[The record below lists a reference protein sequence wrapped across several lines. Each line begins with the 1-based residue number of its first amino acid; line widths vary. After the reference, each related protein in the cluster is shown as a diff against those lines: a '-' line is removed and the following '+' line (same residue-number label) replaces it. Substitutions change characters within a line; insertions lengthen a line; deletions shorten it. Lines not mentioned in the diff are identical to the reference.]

1 MRIIFIGTSAFAVP
15 TLKALAAAGH
25 DIPVVVT
32 QPDRPAGRGLELRQ
46 PPVKTAAQ
54 ALGVRVAQPARIRDP
69 EAITPLRA
77 IAPDAI
83 VLAAYGQILPRE
95 VLGIPRLGPMNLHAS
110 LLPRHRGPAPIAWAI
125 LEGDEVTGVSVMRM
139 EERLDTGPV
148 YAQQRVPIAAEDTL
162 ESLEDKLAE
171 AGAQLMAATL
181 LRIEAGLK
189 PEPQADTGVTHA
201 RRLTTDDG
209 RLDLNTLSAV
219 DVDRRVRA
227 LNPDPG
233 VWIDVAGRSVR
244 LLRGHVSGSATA
256 APGLEVMTANG
267 RYVVEIVQP
276 PGKQAMPVDAFL
288 RGVR

>member
-25 DIPVVVT
+25 DIAVVVT

>member
-1 MRIIFIGTSAFAVP
+1 VRIIFIGTSAFAVP

-32 QPDRPAGRGLELRQ
+32 QPDRPAGRGLELRE
-46 PPVKTAAQ
+46 PPVKAAGRD
-54 ALGVRVAQPARIRDP
+54 LGLAMEQPTRIGDP
-69 EAITPLRA
+69 EAVARLRA

-95 VLGIPRLGPMNLHAS
+95 VLGIPRQGPINLHAS

-125 LEGDEVTGVSVMRM
+125 LEGDQVTGVSVMRM

-148 YAQQRVPIAAEDTL
+148 YAQQPVPIAAEDTV
-162 ESLEDKLAE
+162 ESLEGQLAE
-171 AGAQLMAATL
+171 AGAQLMAVTL
-181 LRIEAGLK
+181 PRIAAGLK
-189 PEPQADTGVTHA
+189 PVPQPDAGVTYA

-209 RLDLNTLSAV
+209 RLDLNALSAV
-219 DVDRRVRA
+219 EVDRRVRA

-244 LLRGHVSGSATA
+244 LLRGHVPGSGG
-256 APGLEVMTANG
+256 APGLEVMTASG
-267 RYVVEIVQP
+267 RYVVELVQP

>member
-1 MRIIFIGTSAFAVP
+1 MRIIFIGTSAFAVA

-32 QPDRPAGRGLELRQ
+32 QPDRPAGRGLGLRE
-46 PPVKTAAQ
+46 PPVKAA
-54 ALGVRVAQPARIRDP
+54 ARDLGLGVEQPARIRDT
-69 EAITPLRA
+69 EAVARLRA

-95 VLGIPRLGPMNLHAS
+95 LLSIPRLGPINLHAS
-110 LLPRHRGPAPIAWAI
+110 LLPRHRGAAPIAWAI
-125 LEGDEVTGVSVMRM
+125 LEGDEMTGVSVMRM

-148 YAQQRVPIAAEDTL
+148 YAQRQVPIAVEDTL
-162 ESLEDKLAE
+162 ESLENKLAE
-171 AGAQLMAATL
+171 AGAQLMAETL
-181 LRIEAGLK
+181 PRIEAGLT
-189 PEPQADTGVTHA
+189 PEPQPDAGVTHA
-201 RRLTTDDG
+201 RRLTADDG
-209 RLDLNTLSAV
+209 RLDLNALSAAE
-219 DVDRRVRA
+219 VDRRVRA

-244 LLRGHVSGSATA
+244 LLRGHVPGSGTA

>member
-1 MRIIFIGTSAFAVP
+1 VRIIFVGTSAFAVP

-25 DIPVVVT
+25 DIPVVIT
-32 QPDRPAGRGLELRQ
+32 QPDRPAGRGLELRE
-46 PPVKTAAQ
+46 PPVKPAARE
-54 ALGVRVAQPARIRDP
+54 LGLAMEQPARIRDP
-69 EAITPLRA
+69 EAIARLRA
-77 IAPDAI
+77 VAPDAI

-95 VLGIPRLGPMNLHAS
+95 VLGIPRLGPINLHAS

-125 LEGDEVTGVSVMRM
+125 LEGDKVTGVSVMRM

-148 YAQQRVPIAAEDTL
+148 YAQQQVPIATEDTV
-162 ESLEDKLAE
+162 ESLEGQLAE

-181 LRIEAGLK
+181 PRIEAGLK
-189 PEPQADTGVTHA
+189 PEPQPDAGVTYA

-209 RLDLNTLSAV
+209 RLDLTALSAIE
-219 DVDRRVRA
+219 VDRRVRA

-244 LLRGHVSGSATA
+244 LLRGHVPGSAA
-256 APGLEVMTANG
+256 APGLEVMTASG

>member
-1 MRIIFIGTSAFAVP
+1 VRIIFMGTSAFAVP

-25 DIPVVVT
+25 AIPVVVT

-54 ALGVRVAQPARIRDP
+54 ELGLRVEQPARIREA
-69 EAITPLRA
+69 EAIGPLRA

-83 VLAAYGQILPRE
+83 VLAAYGQVLPRE
-95 VLGIPRLGPMNLHAS
+95 LLSIPWLGPINLHAS
-110 LLPRHRGPAPIAWAI
+110 LLPRHRGAAPIAWAI
-125 LEGDEVTGVSVMRM
+125 LEGDEMTGVSVMRM

-148 YAQQRVPIAAEDTL
+148 YAQRQVPIAAEDTL

-171 AGAQLMAATL
+171 AGARLMAETL
-181 LRIEAGLK
+181 PRIEAGLK
-189 PEPQADTGVTHA
+189 PEPQPDAGVTYA
-201 RRLTTDDG
+201 RRLTADDG
-209 RLDLNTLSAV
+209 RLDLNALSAAE
-219 DVDRRVRA
+219 VDRRVRA

-244 LLRGHVSGSATA
+244 LLRGHLPGSGT

-267 RYVVEIVQP
+267 RYVVELVQP

>member
-1 MRIIFIGTSAFAVP
+1 VRIIFIGTSAFAVP

-32 QPDRPAGRGLELRQ
+32 QPDRPAGRGLELRE
-46 PPVKTAAQ
+46 PPVKTAARE
-54 ALGVRVAQPARIRDP
+54 LGLPLEQPARIRDP
-69 EAITPLRA
+69 EAVVHLRA

-95 VLGIPRLGPMNLHAS
+95 LLSISRLGPINLHAS
-110 LLPRHRGPAPIAWAI
+110 LLPRHRGAAPLAWAI
-125 LEGDEVTGVSVMRM
+125 LEGDETTGVSVMRM

-148 YAQQRVPIAAEDTL
+148 YAQRQVPIAAEDTL
-162 ESLEDKLAE
+162 ASLEDKLAE
-171 AGAQLMAATL
+171 AGARLMAETL
-181 LRIEAGLK
+181 PRIEAGLT
-189 PEPQADTGVTHA
+189 PEPQPDAGVTYA
-201 RRLTTDDG
+201 RRLTADDG
-209 RLDLNTLSAV
+209 RLDLNALSAAE
-219 DVDRRVRA
+219 VDRRVRA

-244 LLRGHVSGSATA
+244 LLRGHVPGSATT

>member
-1 MRIIFIGTSAFAVP
+1 MRIIVIGTSAFAVP

-25 DIPVVVT
+25 DIPLVIT
-32 QPDRPAGRGLELRQ
+32 QPDRPAGRGLELRE
-46 PPVKTAAQ
+46 PPVKAA
-54 ALGVRVAQPARIRDP
+54 ARELGLAMEQPARIREP
-69 EAITPLRA
+69 EVVARLRA

-95 VLGIPRLGPMNLHAS
+95 VLGIPRLGPINLHAS

-125 LEGDEVTGVSVMRM
+125 LEGDAVTGVSVMRM

-148 YAQQRVPIAAEDTL
+148 YAQRQVPVAAEDTV
-162 ESLEDKLAE
+162 ESLEGQLAE
-171 AGAQLMAATL
+171 TGAQLMAATL
-181 LRIEAGLK
+181 PRIAAGLK
-189 PEPQADTGVTHA
+189 PEPQREAGVTYA

-209 RLDLNTLSAV
+209 RLDLTALGAV
-219 DVDRRVRA
+219 EVDRRVRA

-244 LLRGHVSGSATA
+244 LLRGHVPGSGSAR
-256 APGLEVMTANG
+256 GLEVMTASG